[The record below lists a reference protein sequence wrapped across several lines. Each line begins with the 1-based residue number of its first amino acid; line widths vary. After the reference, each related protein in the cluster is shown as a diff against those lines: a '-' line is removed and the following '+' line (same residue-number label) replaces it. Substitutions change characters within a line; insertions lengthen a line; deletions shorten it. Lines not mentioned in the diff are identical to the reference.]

1 MFFKKNSIRKEE
13 KLVNDFIVAMRD
25 GYGIHLKKGAD
36 DIFVCQDIA
45 YRENSDFVNY
55 RCRGN
60 ELIIDYVFNPIYAT
74 KTFSPYYKISNAL
87 FENKEY
93 NRIESIYCGVIK
105 DLNIASSEYG
115 KFFIEGTKEETEI
128 YGYHRYRTFNLFES
142 KGTNGFGGA
151 NGMGLSKIFY
161 PSISFKN
168 GKLLKKIV
176 LTFCAEDSL
185 IASIY
190 GSFKNTIIDI
200 VEYNGH
206 YEIEVYCETYSIKV
220 SKTIISYKTEN
231 INDTIKKICR
241 YIKGTTLNPA
251 TLETLN
257 IKHFEDFKEEHENCL
272 KLLKY

>member
-1 MFFKKNSIRKEE
+1 MFFKKNSIKKEDE
-13 KLVNDFIVAMRD
+13 LVNDFVIAMRD
-25 GYGIHLKKGAD
+25 GYGIHLKKGDD
-36 DIFVCQDIA
+36 DIFICQDIA

-74 KTFSPYYKISNAL
+74 KIFSPYYKISNTL
-87 FENKEY
+87 FENRQH
-93 NRIESIYCGVIK
+93 NSIEGVYCGIMK
-105 DLNIASSEYG
+105 ELNIASSEYG
-115 KFFIEGTKEETEI
+115 KFFIESTKEESEN
-128 YGYHRYRTFNLFES
+128 YGFPRYRTFNLFENLL
-142 KGTNGFGGA
+142 TNGFGGP
-151 NGMGLSKIFY
+151 NGIEFSKNLN
-161 PSISFKN
+161 PSISFKE
-168 GKLLKKIV
+168 GKLSKKLV

-185 IASIY
+185 IASIH
-190 GSFKNTIIDI
+190 GSFKSTIIDI
-200 VEYNGH
+200 VESDDH

-231 INDTIKKICR
+231 INNTIKKICR

-251 TLETLN
+251 TLDVLN